1 MSFLTEIKNK
11 ARELARDGLEKAGF
25 TIHDL
30 PDDIDDS
37 KDILDLIL
45 EKSAKKDE
53 HSEQVDPIP
62 PQERESMKKLMYPLC
77 GSNSEIISSIDE
89 WLEHREEIIAFQPDI
104 KEATSE
110 QIRKEGLDLLLHA
123 GLIQHAGE
131 DGLSAIQ
138 NISRAQ
144 NRHVSNLLRIASY
157 QCLSDSL
164 EDWIS
169 RMNEKLERFSLVIV
183 SLGEDLISLKDV
195 ENS

>member
-11 ARELARDGLEKAGF
+11 ARDLARDGLERAGF
-25 TIHDL
+25 TVHDL

-37 KDILDLIL
+37 KDILDLFL
-45 EKSAKKDE
+45 EKTGKKDE
-53 HSEQVDPIP
+53 SSEQVEAIP
-62 PQERESMKKLMYPLC
+62 PQQRESMKKLLYPLC
-77 GSNSEIISSIDE
+77 GGNSEMISSIDE

-104 KEATSE
+104 KEATPE

-123 GLIQHAGE
+123 GLVQHAGE

-157 QCLSDSL
+157 QCLSESL
-164 EDWIS
+164 EDWIE
-169 RMNEKLERFSLVIV
+169 RMNEKLERFGLVIV
-183 SLGEDLISLKDV
+183 NLGDDLISMTDV
-195 ENS
+195 EG